1 MWYSSS
7 PRWLISLCVMAFR
20 FILGSGSTFLFKA
33 DLCYILCVCAHM
45 RACVCVC
52 VWERQREV
60 FSFILPSVDGKPD
73 CFHIMGIV
81 SNGSTDISLTERFYV
96 FWMYAQKQNCWMIWE
111 TNFNV
116 LRSHHGTLH
125 SGYTSLHSLTQRTKI
140 PFSPPSHQHLFSLDF
155 LITDT
160 LTDIS

>member
-1 MWYSSS
+1 MVPCDIHLLPGDLFHFVW
-7 PRWLISLCVMAFR
+7 WL
-20 FILGSGSTFLFKA
+20 SGSFWAHGLLFC
-33 DLCYILCVCAHM
+33 LRLVYVTYCVCVHT
-45 RACVCVC
+45 CVHVC

-125 SGYTSLHSLTQRTKI
+125 SGCTSFQSHTQHTKI

-160 LTDIS
+160 LKDIS